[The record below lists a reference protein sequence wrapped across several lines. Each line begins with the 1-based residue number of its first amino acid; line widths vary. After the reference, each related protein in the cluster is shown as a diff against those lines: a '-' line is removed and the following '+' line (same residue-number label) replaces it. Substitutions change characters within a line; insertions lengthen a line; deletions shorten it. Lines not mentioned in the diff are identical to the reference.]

1 MLAELRSAAD
11 GAPDEARFN
20 ALALRIFEHQYN
32 HNAAY
37 AAYSARRGRQPDS
50 VSHWT
55 EIPPVPTA
63 AFRELPLVAGDP
75 ADAALVFRTSGT
87 THGTERRGAHYLLDP
102 ELYEASLLPNFAAHV
117 LPDGERPRM
126 IAFIPPFTQL
136 PDSSLA
142 YMIDV
147 VMRELGSGD
156 SLHVVDARNGIDF
169 DAAGAALD
177 AAADDGEPVCLLGTS
192 FSFVHF
198 LDGLAQQGR
207 AWSLPPG
214 SRLMD
219 TGGYKGRSREMP
231 ADALRAQ
238 YESRLGL
245 DPDYCI
251 NEYGM
256 TELSSQYYDANLQD
270 AVHSRERPRRKTG
283 PPWLRAR
290 VVHPETLQPV
300 APGEVGILLHV
311 DLANMHSV
319 LAVLTEDRG
328 AEVDDGFVVLGRAA
342 GATPR
347 GCSIALDDLLRA
359 RANRQT
365 EA

>member
-1 MLAELRSAAD
+1 
-11 GAPDEARFN
+11 
-20 ALALRIFEHQYN
+20 
-32 HNAAY
+32 
-37 AAYSARRGRQPDS
+37 
-50 VSHWT
+50 
-55 EIPPVPTA
+55 
-63 AFRELPLVAGDP
+63 
-75 ADAALVFRTSGT
+75 
-87 THGTERRGAHYLLDP
+87 
-102 ELYEASLLPNFAAHV
+102 
-117 LPDGERPRM
+117 
-126 IAFIPPFTQL
+126 
-136 PDSSLA
+136 
-142 YMIDV
+142 
-147 VMRELGSGD
+147 
-156 SLHVVDARNGIDF
+156 
-169 DAAGAALD
+169 
-177 AAADDGEPVCLLGTS
+177 
-192 FSFVHF
+192 
-198 LDGLAQQGR
+198 
-207 AWSLPPG
+207 
-214 SRLMD
+214 MD

-270 AVHSRERPRRKTG
+270 AVHSRDRPRRKTG
-283 PPWLRAR
+283 PAWLRAR
-290 VVHPETLQPV
+290 VVHPDTLQPV
-300 APGEVGILLHV
+300 PPGEVGILLHV